1 MLAERHLALVMETEH
16 RLLEQLFPRHIL
28 QHITEEFTSA
38 VEPAAPGANATA
50 LSAATGGAGGGAHA
64 IDFWRPGVRDY
75 TRLATWHEE
84 VTLLFADIKG
94 FTPMCSAVPPAAV
107 MAMLNDLFTRFDAL
121 LDVHGVFKVG
131 GETFLCCV
139 STILYSKLR
148 KACGGAR
155 WDAHGVFKVG
165 GARI

>member
-1 MLAERHLALVMETEH
+1 MTAKVLAERHLALVMETEH

-28 QHITEEFTSA
+28 QHITEEFTA
-38 VEPAAPGANATA
+38 VEPAASPGAH
-50 LSAATGGAGGGAHA
+50 AAPPSVTSTTTGGGAGPAPGGQANGGGGRA

-121 LDVHGVFKVG
+121 LD
-131 GETFLCCV
+131 
-139 STILYSKLR
+139 
-148 KACGGAR
+148 
-155 WDAHGVFKVG
+155 AHGVFKVG
-165 GARI
+165 NEPAYCISR